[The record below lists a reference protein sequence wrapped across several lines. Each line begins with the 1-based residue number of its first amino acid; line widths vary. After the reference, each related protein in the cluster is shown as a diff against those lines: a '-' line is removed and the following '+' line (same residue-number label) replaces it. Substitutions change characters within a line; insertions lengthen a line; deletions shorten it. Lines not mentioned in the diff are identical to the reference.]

1 MAKKLKCKKCGNTS
15 FEGVKPN
22 KTWQM
27 YSPMPDRDGNITITV
42 MGSLT
47 CPNCGKNVRGAL
59 KTIKTDQT
67 EGGTYKK
74 REKLLETLVSANDE
88 IDLTKLSSELDIELN
103 TLKKVVEAY
112 IKKGKVKGQVTDNS
126 FVPKIE
132 SLFS

>member
-1 MAKKLKCKKCGNTS
+1 MAKKLKCKNCGNTS
-15 FEGVKPN
+15 FEGIKPN

-27 YSPMPDRDGNITITV
+27 YSPLPDKNGNITITV
-42 MGSLT
+42 MGSFT
-47 CPNCGKNVRGAL
+47 CNCGKNVRGAI

-74 REKLLETLVSANDE
+74 REKLLEALVSATDK

-126 FVPKIE
+126 FVPK
-132 SLFS
+132 

>member
-1 MAKKLKCKKCGNTS
+1 MAKKLKCKKCGNVDFT
-15 FEGVKPN
+15 GVKPN

-27 YSPMPDRDGNITITV
+27 FSPMPDRDGNITITV

-74 REKLLETLVSANDE
+74 REMLLETLVSADNA

-103 TLKKVVEAY
+103 TLKKVVEAH
-112 IKKGKVKGQVTDNS
+112 IKKGKVKGQVTGNS
-126 FVPKIE
+126 FVPK
-132 SLFS
+132 